1 MNKSI
6 LSKVFMFAVGA
17 AVGSAVTYKLV
28 KTKFEQIA
36 NKEIEEIREYYRE
49 KIKEDEQE
57 EDKEEPIKK
66 ETKPNADSERVDAVT
81 YLKDKIDALGYNAPF
96 GGDEMDAKER
106 LQPHVIPPED
116 FGDQGYDTISLT
128 LYADGVLVD
137 DQENIIEDADAML
150 GEGSLERF
158 GEFEDDSLHVRDDKL
173 KVDYEILGDDRTS
186 FDVGVQ

>member
-17 AVGSAVTYKLV
+17 AVGSAVTYKMV

-36 NKEIEEIREYYRE
+36 NEEIEEVREYYRE
-49 KIKEDEQE
+49 KIKETEQE
-57 EDKEEPIKK
+57 KVEEEPAKK
-66 ETKPNADSERVDAVT
+66 ETKSIADEERIDAVT

-96 GGDEMDAKER
+96 GGDEMDAKEG

-116 FGDQGYDTISLT
+116 FGDQGYDTLSLT

-137 DQENIIEDADAML
+137 DQENIIEDADAIL

-158 GEFEDDSLHVRDDKL
+158 GEFEDDSLHVRDDKA
-173 KVDYEILGDDRTS
+173 KVDYEILSDDRTS
-186 FDVGVQ
+186 FDVGIQ

>member
-17 AVGSAVTYKLV
+17 AVGSAVTYKMV

-36 NKEIEEIREYYRE
+36 NEEIEEVREYYRE
-49 KIKEDEQE
+49 KIKETEQE
-57 EDKEEPIKK
+57 KVEEEPAKK
-66 ETKPNADSERVDAVT
+66 ETKSSADEERIDAVT

-96 GGDEMDAKER
+96 GGDEMDAKEG
-106 LQPHVIPPED
+106 LQPHVIPPEY
-116 FGDQGYDTISLT
+116 FGDQGYDTLSLT

-137 DQENIIEDADAML
+137 DQENIIEDADAIL

-158 GEFEDDSLHVRDDKL
+158 GEFEDDSLHVRDDKA
-173 KVDYEILGDDRTS
+173 KVDYEILSDDRTS
-186 FDVGVQ
+186 FDVGIQ

>member
-17 AVGSAVTYKLV
+17 AVGSAVTYKMV

-36 NKEIEEIREYYRE
+36 NEEIEEVREYYRE
-49 KIKEDEQE
+49 KIKETEQE
-57 EDKEEPIKK
+57 KVEEEPANK
-66 ETKPNADSERVDAVT
+66 ETKSSADEERIDAVT

-96 GGDEMDAKER
+96 GGDEMDAKEG

-116 FGDQGYDTISLT
+116 FGDQGYDTLSLT

-137 DQENIIEDADAML
+137 DQENIIEDADAIL

-158 GEFEDDSLHVRDDKL
+158 GEFEDDSLHVRDDKA
-173 KVDYEILGDDRTS
+173 KVDYEILSDDRTS
-186 FDVGVQ
+186 FDVGIQ